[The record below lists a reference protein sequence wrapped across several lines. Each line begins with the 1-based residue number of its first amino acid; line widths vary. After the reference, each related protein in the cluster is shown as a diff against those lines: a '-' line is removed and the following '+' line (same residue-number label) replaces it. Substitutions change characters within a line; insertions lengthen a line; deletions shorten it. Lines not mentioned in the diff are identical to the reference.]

1 MIWVKVAKMLI
12 ESQLWT
18 MLAEVALAGQ
28 EQRHKLVLEGEGVQE
43 RAEKGE
49 LVNIFKLDKLDKLN
63 FLQTSQVFSLGFRLE
78 LGD

>member
-1 MIWVKVAKMLI
+1 MLI
-12 ESQLWT
+12 ENQLWT

-49 LVNIFKLDKLDKLN
+49 LVKIFKLDKLN

-78 LGD
+78 VGD

>member
-49 LVNIFKLDKLDKLN
+49 LVNIFKLDKLN

>member
-28 EQRHKLVLEGEGVQE
+28 KQRHKLVLEGEGVQE

-49 LVNIFKLDKLDKLN
+49 LVNIFKLDKLN

>member
-1 MIWVKVAKMLI
+1 MIRVKVAKMLI
-12 ESQLWT
+12 ENQLWT

-49 LVNIFKLDKLDKLN
+49 LVKIFKLVKLDKLN